1 MDPAQQS
8 GLVNIDRYLNISEEP
23 RHADVGGEQPGFTLA
38 KHRATSLSQ
47 ADAPGAPGHDDA
59 GDADEDNLR
68 TKENAASRQNGS
80 GEADENASP

>member
-23 RHADVGGEQPGFTLA
+23 RRADEEGVPPGFTLA

-47 ADAPGAPGHDDA
+47 ADAPGALGQDDA
-59 GDADEDNLR
+59 GDANEDNR
-68 TKENAASRQNGS
+68 RIIENAASRQNSS
-80 GEADENASP
+80 GEDDENAAP